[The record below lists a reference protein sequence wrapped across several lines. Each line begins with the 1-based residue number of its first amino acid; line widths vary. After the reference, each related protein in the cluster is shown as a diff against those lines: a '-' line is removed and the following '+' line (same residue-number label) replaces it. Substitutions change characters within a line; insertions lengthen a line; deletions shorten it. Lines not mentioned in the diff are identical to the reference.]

1 VANTRAQKATGSK
14 DEDLSLSLVNQVLE
28 TLWLP
33 KNMSEDIP
41 IESAC
46 AAVATLEGIAPRD
59 ELEGLLAAQ
68 MVGAHN
74 AAMECL
80 RRAMMEGQT
89 FDDQNLKHGA
99 RLLAI
104 YTKQVEALDRH
115 RGKGAQ
121 KITVEHV
128 SVHAGRQAIV
138 GNVEADRPGAPAN
151 EQAVP
156 ALENNPGPTMPTAD
170 LDNRPGRKTPQRVRS
185 KRGS

>member
-14 DEDLSLSLVNQVLE
+14 DDDLALSLVNQVLE

-46 AAVATLEGIAPRD
+46 AAVATLEG
-59 ELEGLLAAQ
+59 LLAAQ

-80 RRAMMEGQT
+80 RRAMMEGQS
-89 FDDQNLKHGA
+89 FEGRDQSLKHGA

-104 YTKQVEALDRH
+104 YTKQLEALDRH
-115 RGKGAQ
+115 RGKGRQ

-128 SVHAGRQAIV
+128 SVHAGGQAIV

-156 ALENNPGPTMPTAD
+156 ALANNPGPTMPTAD
-170 LDNRPGRKTPQRVRS
+170 LDNRPGRKTRRQARS
-185 KRGS
+185 KRGR

>member
-14 DEDLSLSLVNQVLE
+14 DDDLALSLVNQVLE

-46 AAVATLEGIAPRD
+46 AAVATLEG
-59 ELEGLLAAQ
+59 LLAAQ

-80 RRAMMEGQT
+80 RRAMMEGQS
-89 FDDQNLKHGA
+89 FEGRDQSLKHGA

-128 SVHAGRQAIV
+128 NVHAGGQAFV
-138 GNVEADRPGAPAN
+138 GNVEAGETSAPAGD
-151 EQAVP
+151 QTVP
-156 ALENNPGPTMPTAD
+156 ALENNPGAAMPMVDAID
-170 LDNRPGRKTPQRVRS
+170 APKRKTRKRVRS
-185 KRGS
+185 RRGK